1 MITRTWDKS
10 KARVEVVTDPA
21 VILSVVRDPVLY
33 DAISDDG
40 SPSVDEWEPD
50 MAHTWFGCYYSNV
63 LIGVPMMHQINAA
76 MWQMHA
82 LFLPKYWG
90 TGLPRLLAPMVKSL
104 AFELSGA
111 KKFYAIIPTANEVIV
126 EWAQKVWGME
136 IEGTCKDGWLKN
148 GKYMNIYHMGVSR

>member
-1 MITRTWDKS
+1 MTKWTKD
-10 KARVEVVTDPA
+10 KARVEVITDP
-21 VILSVVRDPVLY
+21 VIIRSVVTVPALY

-40 SPSVDEWEPD
+40 SPTIEDWEPD
-50 MAHTWFGCYYSNV
+50 MASTWFGCYYSNV

-76 MWQMHA
+76 MWQVHA

-90 TGLPRLLAPMVKSL
+90 TGLPRLLTPMVKAL

-111 KKFYAIIPTANEVIV
+111 KKFYATIPVTNEVIV
-126 EWAQKVWGME
+126 DWAQQVWGMK

-148 GKYMNIYHMGVSR
+148 GKYMDTYHLGVSK